1 MERIIQ
7 KQGQTERD
15 ERERARERARARE
28 QERHHKTIMILKIK
42 ETNMI
47 QLWTIEWPVIE
58 KILDATIATIR
69 KLLQTLVI
77 QENNDSGEVVN

>member
-1 MERIIQ
+1 MCSAQFHPFRWRGIIQ

-15 ERERARERARARE
+15 ERERGARERG

-47 QLWTIEWPVIE
+47 QLWTTE
-58 KILDATIATIR
+58 
-69 KLLQTLVI
+69 
-77 QENNDSGEVVN
+77 